1 MSKRAEQK
9 RQRKRARKRGSKANG
24 SRAKGSR
31 EPRST
36 VYGLH
41 NGVRPRTRAR
51 WIPCEDGPA
60 SSADTSSNLRD
71 SLEARME
78 LRPVFDA
85 VVRVIVETVV
95 RDSSR
100 RDGRHYSEDEYE
112 AVQLEATTKG
122 MITASKMLGVFEQ
135 SAMEAILE
143 IAWKRANKAF
153 REAHAAHGAHVVTA
167 RVAPV
172 TLHPC

>member
-1 MSKRAEQK
+1 
-9 RQRKRARKRGSKANG
+9 
-24 SRAKGSR
+24 
-31 EPRST
+31 
-36 VYGLH
+36 
-41 NGVRPRTRAR
+41 
-51 WIPCEDGPA
+51 
-60 SSADTSSNLRD
+60 
-71 SLEARME
+71 ME